1 MVDEEGG
8 QLGILSVD
16 DALKRAED
24 IGLDLVEVS
33 PNASPPVCR
42 LMDYGKYKYQ
52 MSKKAHEA
60 KKKQTVILV
69 KEVKFRTRTD
79 EHDFQF
85 KLRNIKK
92 FLAQGNKVKA
102 AVFFRGREIT
112 HPDIGRSILDRI
124 VEATK
129 DEAVVEMAT
138 KFEGR
143 NMILILGPLAAPIV
157 QAPKKA
163 KNKDVKEETQKQ
175 PDEVTEVTEVTEV
188 KEEKVQM
195 KNKEEQEG
203 TEKDA

>member
-1 MVDEEGG
+1 
-8 QLGILSVD
+8 
-16 DALKRAED
+16 
-24 IGLDLVEVS
+24 
-33 PNASPPVCR
+33 
-42 LMDYGKYKYQ
+42 MDYGKYKYQ

-112 HPDIGRSILDRI
+112 HPDIGRNILNRI

-129 DEAVVEMAT
+129 EEAVVEMAT

-143 NMILILGPLAAPIV
+143 NMILILGPVAAPVV
-157 QAPKKA
+157 QAPKKV
-163 KNKDVKEETQKQ
+163 KNKDVEKEDKKEKVKE
-175 PDEVTEVTEVTEV
+175 EVTE
-188 KEEKVQM
+188 QI
-195 KNKEEQEG
+195 NEEQEG
-203 TEKDA
+203 TKKDA

>member
-1 MVDEEGG
+1 
-8 QLGILSVD
+8 
-16 DALKRAED
+16 
-24 IGLDLVEVS
+24 
-33 PNASPPVCR
+33 
-42 LMDYGKYKYQ
+42 MDYGKYKYQ

-85 KLRNIKK
+85 KLKNIKK

-112 HPDIGRSILDRI
+112 HPEIGRRILDRI

-129 DEAVVEMAT
+129 DESVIELAT

-143 NMILILGPLAAPIV
+143 NMILILGPLAAPV
-157 QAPKKA
+157 VAAQKKA
-163 KNKDVKEETQKQ
+163 KDKEQQQNKEET
-175 PDEVTEVTEVTEV
+175 
-188 KEEKVQM
+188 
-195 KNKEEQEG
+195 EG
-203 TEKDA
+203 T